1 MSEEYEYDPF
11 EYAQALAEGQDL
23 GHSDLSEARN
33 AQEAERRGLTRRDLL
48 VKGGVGAAAVGGL
61 GAFAG
66 RRRREA
72 GVERQV
78 HRHAARAHSRR
89 RVPDPGHREAGLE
102 GPRIHRQADPRSVRE
117 AAADRDHVAG
127 HVRRLRRLQLP
138 VASGLAVRQ
147 PPAGRHARGSR
158 AGTPSTSSSRTASST
173 RPRHSAPSAHGNAPF
188 RDHLRRPR
196 RLDRPPGVRQ
206 RPGEQQADRPLD
218 RRGRQAD
225 RRQAAAALHRRPGRR
240 TSTST
245 RWATTP
251 T

>member
-1 MSEEYEYDPF
+1 MSEEYGYDPF

-23 GHSDLSEARN
+23 GHNDLSEARN

-48 VKGGVGAAAVGGL
+48 VKGGVGAAAIGGL
-61 GAFAG
+61 GRA
-66 RRRREA
+66 RRSRRREA

-78 HRHAARAHSRR
+78 HRHAPRSHSGR

-117 AAADRDHVAG
+117 AAADRHHVAG

-138 VASGLAVRQ
+138 VASGLALGG
-147 PPAGRHARGSR
+147 PPAGRHAPDPELELLLQALHARQAEPRLGAVHLR
-158 AGTPSTSSSRTASST
+158 AGE
-173 RPRHSAPSAHGNAPF
+173 RPVPH
-188 RDHLRRPR
+188 HLRRPQ

-225 RRQAAAALHRRPGRR
+225 RRQAAAALDRRRRPR
-240 TSTST
+240 TSTPT